1 MKYTNNHTYIYIYI
15 YMYIYMC
22 IYIFIYI
29 YICIYIYTYIDNT
42 DWVGNPSRCIHRGG
56 LFAEAQSRGRRLPRL
71 GLCKQAP
78 EVDTACEDFLA
89 RLYCIYFTPW
99 SRIVRIGACFVRV
112 LCMHC
117 IICVY
122 FALIGRVQGGG
133 IGKNNF

>member
-1 MKYTNNHTYIYIYI
+1 MAK
-15 YMYIYMC
+15 
-22 IYIFIYI
+22 
-29 YICIYIYTYIDNT
+29 YIDNT
-42 DWVGNPSRCIHRGG
+42 EWVGNPSCCIHQGG
-56 LFAEAQSRGRRLPRL
+56 LFAEAQSRGHRLPRL

-78 EVDTACEDFLA
+78 SMDTACEDFLA

-122 FALIGRVQGGG
+122 FALIGRVKGGAW
-133 IGKNNF
+133 GKTTFNRNFNLKNRILGEYCF